1 MLVFGTFMLHSGQ
14 ILVVLLMPYFALFF
28 LFMRLGARLVRQRTA
43 SPTTAAIFGA
53 ILLAGFSLVLFP
65 VS

>member
-1 MLVFGTFMLHSGQ
+1 VLHSGQ
-14 ILVVLLMPYFALFF
+14 ILVVLLMPYFGLFF

-43 SPTTAAIFGA
+43 SPTAAAIFGA